1 MNQIR
6 TISFL
11 IGAAFCAKYAYGCYQ
26 SLREAQAGSA
36 LVNGVAGL
44 FGQRTNFDFGEDAR
58 NELVFWCVCTGVC
71 LWIAL
76 KPGLTNVVTSK

>member
-44 FGQRTNFDFGEDAR
+44 FGQKTNFDFGQDAR
-58 NELVFWCVCTGVC
+58 NELIFWLVCACVC

-76 KPGLTNVVTSK
+76 RPGRVNVITS